1 MGVGRKKCFENRL
14 TLPLPEATVE
24 RIDAVLADGEPRLEL
39 IRGAIEVEVVRRER
53 AAKRS
58 TKGE

>member
-1 MGVGRKKCFENRL
+1 MGVGRKKCFETRL
-14 TLPLPEATVE
+14 TLPLSDATVE